1 MVPAMSE
8 TEPEGVPLTLP
19 SLAATEAFAQRIA
32 ALLRPGD
39 AVLLSGPL
47 GAGKS
52 ALARAIL
59 RSLAEDP
66 ALEVPSPSFTL
77 VQSYETPR
85 GVVHHYDLWRV
96 EPGPD
101 LRELGLDEAFADI
114 TLIEW
119 PDRLGA
125 EAPEDALAITLT
137 PTGEA
142 QREAR
147 FSGWPDRR
155 ARLMEPA

>member
-1 MVPAMSE
+1 MNH
-8 TEPEGVPLTLP
+8 TEPDGPYLSLP
-19 SLAATEAFAQRIA
+19 SLAATEALGRRIA
-32 ALLRPGD
+32 ALLQRGD
-39 AVLLSGPL
+39 CVLLAGPL

-66 ALEVPSPSFTL
+66 TLDVPSPSFTL

-101 LRELGLDEAFADI
+101 LRELGLEEAFADI

-125 EAPEDALAITLT
+125 QAPAGALAITLHPEPDEGRT
-137 PTGEA
+137 A
-142 QREAR
+142 VL
-147 FSGWPDRR
+147 SGWPDRR
-155 ARLMEPA
+155 AQLMEPA

>member
-1 MVPAMSE
+1 MTGTTPPSLTLRLSSLGE
-8 TEPEGVPLTLP
+8 TEA
-19 SLAATEAFAQRIA
+19 LARRIA
-32 ALLRPGD
+32 ARLRPGD

-52 ALARAIL
+52 ALARAVI
-59 RSLAEDP
+59 RAAAEDP

-85 GVVHHYDLWRV
+85 GTIHHYDLWRV

-119 PDRLGA
+119 PDRLGDH
-125 EAPEDALAITLT
+125 APAGALIVTLL
-137 PTGEA
+137 PQPDGM
-142 QREAR
+142 RETR
-147 FSGWPDRR
+147 LSGWPDRLSE
-155 ARLMEPA
+155 LMDAA

>member
-1 MVPAMSE
+1 MSD
-8 TEPEGVPLTLP
+8 TEPDGQTLSLP
-19 SLAATEAFAQRIA
+19 SLAATEALAGRIA
-32 ALLRPGD
+32 ALLHPGD
-39 AVLLSGPL
+39 CVLLSGPL

-59 RSLAEDP
+59 RRLAEDP
-66 ALEVPSPSFTL
+66 MLDVPSPSFTL

-101 LRELGLDEAFADI
+101 LHELGLDEAFADI

-125 EAPEDALAITLT
+125 EAPPQALAITLR
-137 PTGEA
+137 PEEGERRTA
-142 QREAR
+142 
-147 FSGWPDRR
+147 FVGGWPDRR
-155 ARLMEPA
+155 GQLMEPT

>member
-1 MVPAMSE
+1 MSD
-8 TEPEGVPLTLP
+8 PQAGPRRLTLP
-19 SLAATEAFAQRIA
+19 SLDATERFARRIA
-32 ALLRPGD
+32 ALLQPGD

-59 RSLAEDP
+59 RALTEDP

-77 VQSYETPR
+77 VQTYETPR
-85 GVVHHYDLWRV
+85 GLVHHYDLWRV

-101 LRELGLDEAFADI
+101 LGELGLDEAFEDI

-119 PDRLGA
+119 PDRLGNQA
-125 EAPEDALAITLT
+125 PSGAFAIMITPEADGRRDVTLA
-137 PTGEA
+137 
-142 QREAR
+142 
-147 FSGWPDRR
+147 GWPDRLSQ
-155 ARLMEPA
+155 LMDET